1 MCIYQVIQLNF
12 SSLLIICTLF
22 SGSLDKTAIVQSF
35 KDERLS
41 REFSLKGH
49 EDAVDQ
55 IAWHP
60 SDPNMLSTVSTDKT
74 LRLWDIRTPQ
84 VEESLCLLEIAVIG

>member
-1 MCIYQVIQLNF
+1 M
-12 SSLLIICTLF
+12 LI
-22 SGSLDKTAIVQSF
+22 SHSAGSLDKTAFVQSF
-35 KDERLS
+35 KEDRLS
-41 REFSLKGH
+41 KEFSLKGH

-84 VEESLCLLEIAVIG
+84 VSYS